1 MNLRWTTPSLR
12 VALLLGCVVIT
23 LFVIGPS
30 RVGTDDAGGEL
41 SGVVEVLPAEPELVR
56 SEVVLERNSTVEGV
70 LLQLGFERQEL
81 HSLIRD
87 VRPVY
92 NLNRVK
98 AGHSFAVERLSDGTF
113 KGLEYHISDEQYLL
127 VQSDSDGY
135 SASLYNY
142 NLETVVEE
150 FYGEIEESLWTTML
164 SGGETDHLVFKL
176 TQVLQWDVDFTAIQ
190 PQDSVKLIFEK
201 KYLDGEFVKYGE
213 ILSVVF
219 TSRERSFSAFL
230 FENPDSGKRQYYDEK
245 GLPVRKAFL
254 KVPFSF
260 DPRITSRFSHSR
272 YHPILKKRRPHLGV
286 DYGAPHGTPVLAAG
300 SGRVVFAGRDGGFG
314 KLVRIRHPNGYT
326 TAYAHLSRIEVRRG
340 QEVNQGQRVGRVG
353 ATGLATGPHL
363 DYRVQD
369 QRGRYINPRNV
380 SALPS
385 DKPLDQKYWDQF
397 AAVRDHFTDQL
408 TSIAT
413 VPPVDGMSL
422 AD

>member
-1 MNLRWTTPSLR
+1 MNLRRIKLSFR
-12 VALLLGCVVIT
+12 VGLLLGCAVIA

-30 RVGTDDAGGEL
+30 TVGTDDVDSEL
-41 SGVVEVLPAEPELVR
+41 SGVVEVPPAEPKVVR

-70 LLQLGFERQEL
+70 LLQLGFDRVEL
-81 HSLIRD
+81 HSLIRA

-98 AGHSFAVERLSDGTF
+98 AGHSFAMERWSDGSF

-127 VQSDSDGY
+127 VQSDSNGY
-135 SASLYNY
+135 SASLCDY
-142 NLETVVEE
+142 NLETVVEK
-150 FYGEIEESLWTTML
+150 FYGEIEESLWSTVL
-164 SGGETDHLVFKL
+164 SGGETDYLVFQL
-176 TQVLQWDVDFTAIQ
+176 IQVLQWDVDFTAIQ
-190 PQDSVKLIFEK
+190 PRDSVKLIFEK
-201 KYLDGEFVKYGE
+201 KYLGGEFVKYGE

-219 TSRERSFSAFL
+219 TRRERSFSAFL
-230 FENPDSGKRQYYDEK
+230 FENPDSGKKQYYDEK

-254 KVPFSF
+254 KVPFNF

-286 DYGAPHGTPVLAAG
+286 DYGAPRGTPVLAAG
-300 SGRVVFAGRDGGFG
+300 SGRVVFAGREGGFG

-340 QEVNQGQRVGRVG
+340 QEVSQGQRVGRVG

-363 DYRVQD
+363 DYRVED
-369 QRGRYINPRNV
+369 QRGRFINPRNV

-408 TSIAT
+408 TSIPS
-413 VPPVDGMSL
+413 VLPVDGISA